1 VKSISDTARFL
12 ICGIAI
18 GLLGL
23 WPKLAKADSFPP
35 PLPGLHA
42 QLIRARPPVYSKN
55 ADAKSQ
61 IHEALLTAGMESKR
75 VIVDFGANWC
85 PDCRV
90 LNSYFHDNGR
100 NAQLLKNNYVLVE
113 IDVGRFDRNLDIA
126 KKYGVPIK
134 KGIPALV
141 VLDHT
146 GKVLYAQK
154 NGQFEAMRKVS
165 PSDVTA
171 FLEKWK
177 PPKH

>member
-1 VKSISDTARFL
+1 VKSVSNTARFL
-12 ICGIAI
+12 LCGIAI
-18 GLLGL
+18 GVLGF
-23 WPKLAKADSFPP
+23 WPKPAKTASFPTP
-35 PLPGLHA
+35 VLSLHA
-42 QLIRARPPVYSKN
+42 QFITARPPVYSKN

-75 VIVDFGANWC
+75 VIIDFGANWC

-100 NAQLLKNNYVLVE
+100 NAQLLKLNYVLVE
-113 IDVGRFDRNLDIA
+113 VDVGRFDKNLDIA
-126 KKYGVPIK
+126 RKYGVPIK

-165 PSDVTA
+165 PSEVTA